1 MRFYPSREERGSIGD
16 GDCAGERRRQESRR
30 SRDGDGS
37 RLELRDAVTAARRR
51 QLLRPNLSEEK
62 DPTIPVRAPVIHAA
76 DEAFF
81 LLLKLH
87 FFCSFK
93 KNVTLFCNN
102 T

>member
-1 MRFYPSREERGSIGD
+1 MGIVRGKPGKEEEKRTGEAAD
-16 GDCAGERRRQESRR
+16 GE
-30 SRDGDGS
+30 GS

-81 LLLKLH
+81 
-87 FFCSFK
+87 FFSSYIFFVRSK
-93 KNVTLFCNN
+93 KM
-102 T
+102 